1 MGGRRKVMSMSIT
14 LISKKFA
21 IIRIL
26 CLLLCLAALMGCEKS
41 NDTAT
46 NELPSEVSACVEQY
60 VELMEDE
67 GSTVAQEYVYFEN
80 QTSKEMFG
88 EANMAF
94 EKYTIDETEKV
105 NDRLYVLS
113 FSATVVYRLSED
125 DPEEPEVVQEEG
137 FNYVANI
144 DGEWKFI
151 LNAADI
157 PESIQDGFDPEKYKS
172 NDPDIMSP
180 EDAIIV

>member
-1 MGGRRKVMSMSIT
+1 
-14 LISKKFA
+14 
-21 IIRIL
+21 
-26 CLLLCLAALMGCEKS
+26 
-41 NDTAT
+41 
-46 NELPSEVSACVEQY
+46 
-60 VELMEDE
+60 
-67 GSTVAQEYVYFEN
+67 
-80 QTSKEMFG
+80 
-88 EANMAF
+88 MAF

-157 PESIQDGFDPEKYKS
+157 PESVQDGFDPEKYKS

-180 EDAIIV
+180 EDVIIV